1 MTPRFRATLRNGT
14 AAAVEGVM
22 PPTFWE
28 KFVEL
33 NREMLRAN
41 STLKKEH
48 RWASHW
54 WEWPLMLKTILYWR
68 ANGPPYVTAERPHAR
83 IYCIGTPAVWW
94 LGAIAPLLFVVVA
107 AARWFRPPEEE
118 EEELPA
124 EEAPV
129 EEFFEAPA
137 PAAPAVEAEGK
148 KKGKAKK
155 GKAAA
160 EAAAAEA
167 AAAEAKAAA
176 EAAAAAK
183 AAETQAAAAAAAA
196 AATLPA
202 GGAPWGALLL
212 VGFLANLL
220 PFAAVQRVAFLYHH
234 LPALLHALL
243 LLGVTFDLAVPRR
256 PLVEPPVDAAEEA
269 DPIRAAAAEPSALRW
284 LVAAAVVAIF
294 AAAFAFFAPLVYGV
308 PLSHAALA
316 SRDWLPGWIEPR

>member
-1 MTPRFRATLRNGT
+1 MTPRYRATLRNGT
-14 AAAVEGVM
+14 AAVVEGVM
-22 PPTFWE
+22 PPSFWE

-94 LGAIAPLLFVVVA
+94 LGAIAPLLFA
-107 AARWFRPPEEE
+107 AAAAVRWFRPPEEE

-129 EEFFEAPA
+129 EEVFDAPA
-137 PAAPAVEAEGK
+137 PAARGEAEGEE
-148 KKGKAKK
+148 GQSEE
-155 GKAAA
+155 GQAAA
-160 EAAAAEA
+160 EAAAPSGGGGGKGGGGGEGGG
-167 AAAEAKAAA
+167 E
-176 EAAAAAK
+176 

-202 GGAPWGALLL
+202 GARRGARSL
-212 VGFLANLL
+212 VGFLASCSVRSGG
-220 PFAAVQRVAFLYHH
+220 ASHSC
-234 LPALLHALL
+234 
-243 LLGVTFDLAVPRR
+243 TTTCPRSSTR
-256 PLVEPPVDAAEEA
+256 SCCWASPSTSPCRA
-269 DPIRAAAAEPSALRW
+269 DRS
-284 LVAAAVVAIF
+284 
-294 AAAFAFFAPLVYGV
+294 
-308 PLSHAALA
+308 S
-316 SRDWLPGWIEPR
+316 SRL